1 MPVLFVD
8 YLFPTTYCKYNC
20 DLSHT
25 YCLVAFS
32 QFKATMAETMK
43 GVIIEGVG
51 APYKVVEDLKVPEPG
66 EGQVLVKSIATAINP
81 V

>member
-1 MPVLFVD
+1 
-8 YLFPTTYCKYNC
+8 
-20 DLSHT
+20 
-25 YCLVAFS
+25 
-32 QFKATMAETMK
+32 MAETLK

-51 APYKVVEDLKVPEPG
+51 APYKVVEDIKVPEPG